1 MKTKLIGIGL
11 FVCLASLLTMSVAHS
26 QSKTAPPA
34 ANRFERNGIA
44 ITFPDD
50 FRHQEKAGENLIT
63 SESADGAVKFYLFVT
78 DSDNFDNVDETVFQ
92 KFLAA
97 GYTDAKM
104 TGEVHHERGKLAM
117 RTQAYTAKRKA
128 DGGVVNLYTQYAIT
142 IPTDGAKTL
151 LLVGVGTVKSGD
163 DSIAE
168 ITDVFTSEVHVGETS
183 PVNSVS
189 EGAVFFLPDTASR
202 PRPEA
207 NHAVFP
213 GNWQDKCIAG
223 CATKKT
229 SCDNGA
235 ENSRTR
241 CIVQCGGPLGSDK
254 CVQQCNDDKRAAS
267 LQCTA
272 ESKICE
278 VKCKTGQ

>member
-1 MKTKLIGIGL
+1 
-11 FVCLASLLTMSVAHS
+11 MSVVHS
-26 QSKTAPPA
+26 QSKSAPPA

-44 ITFPDD
+44 LTFPDD

-63 SESADGAVKFYLFVT
+63 SESADGAVKFYLFIT

-117 RTQAYTAKRKA
+117 RTQAFTAKRKH
-128 DGGVVNLYTQYAIT
+128 DGSIVNLYTQYAIT

-168 ITDVFTSEVHVGETS
+168 ITDVFSSEVHVGETS
-183 PVNSVS
+183 PVHSGS
-189 EGAVFFLPDTASR
+189 EGAVFSLPGTAPQ

-207 NHAVFP
+207 NHFVFP
-213 GNWQDKCIAG
+213 GNWLDTCLTG
-223 CATKKT
+223 CANKKHT
-229 SCDNGA
+229 CEIGA
-235 ENSRTR
+235 DNSRTR

-254 CVQQCNDDKRAAS
+254 CTQACNDDKRTAS

-272 ESKICE
+272 ESKLCE